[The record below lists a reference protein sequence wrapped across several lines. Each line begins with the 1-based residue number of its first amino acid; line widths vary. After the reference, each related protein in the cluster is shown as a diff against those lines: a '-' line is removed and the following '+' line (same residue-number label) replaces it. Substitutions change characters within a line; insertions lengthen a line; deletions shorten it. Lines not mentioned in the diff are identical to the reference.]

1 MDVDADQHATPA
13 ERTGLGSGPVVGA
26 TLLVAAAV
34 SAYVLRVGGVCC
46 GGIVARDLYD
56 YGTWLLVAGLAVVG
70 VILVAARVRVVR
82 VPAAAA
88 GGVLA
93 AQLAGTGVVAFRRW
107 VPVGGF
113 GHGKWDNIRPAAAG
127 RVPCSPSA
135 ASAPSWSASSRS
147 APRRRSP
154 SGPWTAARVALSAGL
169 LVVVALPVVFA
180 GGQAD
185 ILDVTS
191 IGAHALVYSVPFGV
205 SLALTGWL
213 SRPAAVAVS
222 LCVDGQ
228 RARAGRREPA
238 AGLDDPGTP
247 ADWSSSSSRRPSC
260 SSLGPPHATPS
271 G

>member
-1 MDVDADQHATPA
+1 MDVGADPQATPA
-13 ERTGLGSGPVVGA
+13 EQTRLGSGPVVGA

-70 VILVAARVRVVR
+70 VILVAARGRVVR
-82 VPAAAA
+82 VPTAAA

-113 GHGKWDNIRPAAAG
+113 GHGKWDNIHQLQLVSALLAVCGLGAVVVCLLSLRAEEAFPA
-127 RVPCSPSA
+127 RVA
-135 ASAPSWSASSRS
+135 
-147 APRRRSP
+147 
-154 SGPWTAARVALSAGL
+154 WTARAVALSAGL

-213 SRPAAVAVS
+213 SPPAAVAVS
-222 LCVDGQ
+222 LCVMVSALVLVDANRQLVSTPGHASGLILVLVAAAVVLL
-228 RARAGRREPA
+228 ARASARDGER
-238 AGLDDPGTP
+238 
-247 ADWSSSSSRRPSC
+247 
-260 SSLGPPHATPS
+260 
-271 G
+271 